1 MLDQLATVEGAEV
14 RLSVS
19 DIDRQEHRAGDYGRF
34 MANKLYVIPGSHPCA
49 AVEAALKLK
58 EIPYERVDWLPVIHR
73 ALGKASYGA
82 RTVPGIRFDSGEK
95 LAGSRPIMRRL
106 DELEPEPPLY
116 PAGDTRVEEAETWG
130 DEVLQEVARRL
141 SWAVLKRVP
150 RAAES
155 FTAGA
160 NLPVPAWMARPS
172 LPLVTRMSAR
182 LNHES
187 DASTRADLQAL
198 PGHLDRIDAWIAD
211 GILGGH
217 RPNAADLQ
225 IGASLALMQALGDI
239 RPLIEGRPC
248 ERLVGYLAPVT
259 GSAPAGVLPS
269 EWLPANPAMS
279 SASTPG

>member
-1 MLDQLATVEGAEV
+1 
-14 RLSVS
+14 
-19 DIDRQEHRAGDYGRF
+19 

-49 AVEAALKLK
+49 AVEAALGLK
-58 EIPYERVDWLPVIHR
+58 EIPYQRIDWLPVIHR
-73 ALGKASYGA
+73 ALGRVAYGA
-82 RTVPGIRFDSGEK
+82 RTVPGLKLDSGEK
-95 LAGSRPIMRRL
+95 LAGSRTIMRRL
-106 DELEPEPPLY
+106 DELQPEPRLY
-116 PAGDTRVEEAETWG
+116 PAGDTRVAEAEAWG

-155 FTAGA
+155 FTQDA

-187 DASTRADLQAL
+187 DVSTKADLQAL

-211 GILGGH
+211 GVLGGH

-225 IGASLALMQALGDI
+225 IGASLALLQTLGDV

-248 ERLVGYLAPVT
+248 ARLAGYLAPVT
-259 GSAPAGVLPS
+259 GSAPAGVLPP
-269 EWLPANPAMS
+269 EWLPANPAIS

>member
-1 MLDQLATVEGAEV
+1 
-14 RLSVS
+14 
-19 DIDRQEHRAGDYGRF
+19 

-73 ALGKASYGA
+73 ALGRAAYGA
-82 RTVPGIRFDSGEK
+82 RTVPGIKFDSGEK

-106 DELEPEPPLY
+106 DELKPEPPLY
-116 PAGDTRVEEAETWG
+116 PPGETRVEEAETWG
-130 DEVLQEVARRL
+130 DEVLQEVARRV

-155 FTAGA
+155 FTADA
-160 NLPVPAWMARPS
+160 NLPVPTWMARPS

-182 LNHES
+182 LHHES
-187 DASTRADLQAL
+187 DASTQADLKAL
-198 PGHLDRIDAWIAD
+198 PGHLDRIDAWIAE
-211 GILGGH
+211 GVLGGH

-225 IGASLALMQALGDI
+225 IGASLALLQVLGDI

-248 ERLVGYLAPVT
+248 ERLAGYLAPVS
-259 GSAPAGVLPS
+259 GSAPAGVLPGGWV
-269 EWLPANPAMS
+269 EVPPANSAMS